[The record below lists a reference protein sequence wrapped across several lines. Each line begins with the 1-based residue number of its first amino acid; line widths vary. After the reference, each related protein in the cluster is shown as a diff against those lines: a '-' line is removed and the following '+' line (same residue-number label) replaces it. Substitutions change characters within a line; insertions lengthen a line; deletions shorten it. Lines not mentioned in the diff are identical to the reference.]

1 MIVMKINLPSLFAL
15 IFLCFTVTVN
25 GQSNKK
31 TAKILTKANA
41 LIKASKYEAAN
52 QWLLKNIEKY
62 PDNEKFSAALITNY
76 INQQKYAEAE
86 PFVRALKNKT
96 NPPSSKAHFTLYTCL
111 KNQKKY
117 TEAKAEIEAFMSY
130 QQKGTKPYQLGKTE
144 LKQITTIDSLLK
156 NQLNIPF
163 DNIGQNINTQNAE
176 NLPFFTADGKILFS
190 RIVNGQEDLFISTLT
205 DTGFIKAKP
214 LVSLNTPANE
224 GAQCISPDGNFIF
237 FTGCERRDGYGRC
250 DIYVSVKKENGWSQA
265 KNLGSNI
272 NSEARET
279 QPCISADGK
288 TLFFASNRK
297 GGYGKS
303 DLYRST
309 YENNAWSTPVNLG
322 DKINSKGEEE
332 SPYIHPDGNSLYFIS
347 SGHPGMGGK
356 DIFFSQ
362 FVDGQWQTPKNL
374 GYPINQEGDEYG
386 LFVDINGNS
395 GYFASD
401 SYDDSYGL
409 LDIYSFPLPEAYK
422 PDPIS
427 FVKLIVR
434 DAETKKLIAARS
446 TLIDL
451 EDGRKLQKTTN
462 LEGESIQLVN
472 PKKEYSLSVK
482 YDGYIFHSENI
493 QFQEIAQSYEPFIY
507 EIFLQKVE
515 IPLENETAETSNP
528 IVLNNIFFESGSY
541 DLLEKS
547 NFELESIAN
556 FMKENQKVNIQF
568 VGHTDNVGQEK
579 DNLELSEKRALAV
592 KNAIINMGIDAS
604 RMTGIGKGE
613 SQPIDSN
620 ETEEGR
626 KNNRRTEM
634 IIRYE

>member
-1 MIVMKINLPSLFAL
+1 MKIKFTLLLILLFSCNAV
-15 IFLCFTVTVN
+15 ITQA
-25 GQSNKK
+25 QSDKK
-31 TAKILTKANA
+31 VAKILAKSNK
-41 LIKASKYEAAN
+41 LIKASKTDEAN
-52 QWLLKNIEKY
+52 QWLEKNINEYPANEKLLTALVTNYLNNEQFEKAEPHLKTLKNI
-62 PDNEKFSAALITNY
+62 S
-76 INQQKYAEAE
+76 
-86 PFVRALKNKT
+86 
-96 NPPSSKAHFTLYTCL
+96 NPPNSRVHFTYYNSL
-111 KNQKKY
+111 KQQKKY
-117 TEAKAEIEAFMSY
+117 EEATSEIKEFLGY
-130 QQKGTKPYQLGKTE
+130 QNQGSKSHELGLAE
-144 LKQITTIDSLLK
+144 LKQLNTIDSLLN
-156 NQLNIPF
+156 NQVDIPF
-163 DNIGQNINTQNAE
+163 DNIGQNINTINAE

-205 DTGFIKAKP
+205 DTGFIEAQP
-214 LVSLNTPANE
+214 LVNLNTPANE

-250 DIYVSVKKENGWSQA
+250 DIYVSVKKQDGWSQP

-288 TLFFASNRK
+288 TLFFSSNRK

-309 YENNAWSTPVNLG
+309 YVNNGWTTPVNLG

-356 DIFFSQ
+356 DIFYSHFK
-362 FVDGQWQTPKNL
+362 DGQWETPKNL

-427 FVKLIVR
+427 FVKVIVR
-434 DAETKKLIAARS
+434 DAETKKLISATS
-446 TLIDL
+446 SLIDL

-472 PKKEYSLSVK
+472 PKKEYSLTVRH
-482 YDGYIFHSENI
+482 DGYIFHSENI
-493 QFQEIAQSYEPFIY
+493 QFEEIAKSYEPFTY

-515 IPLENETAETSNP
+515 VPTESEPTETSDP
-528 IVLNNIFFESGSY
+528 IVLNNIFFESGSFE
-541 DLLEKS
+541 LLEKS
-547 NFELESIAN
+547 NFEIKSIAS
-556 FMKENQKVNIQF
+556 FMKENEKVRIQF
-568 VGHTDNVGQEK
+568 VGHTDNVGQEN
-579 DNLELSEKRALAV
+579 DNLALSEKRALAV
-592 KNAIINMGIDAS
+592 KNALVAKGIES
-604 RMTGIGKGE
+604 ERMTGIGKGE
-613 SQPIDSN
+613 TQPIDSN
-620 ETEEGR
+620 ETESGR

-634 IIRYE
+634 IIQYE